1 MYSCIKKV
9 KFSRNDFTDI
19 FCREMFDDISGETDI
34 QVRNGKSN
42 HAQSGYNWE
51 TITNEN
57 LLKTYFSWLENPPEN
72 TLVTIS

>member
-1 MYSCIKKV
+1 
-9 KFSRNDFTDI
+9 
-19 FCREMFDDISGETDI
+19 MFDDISGETDI